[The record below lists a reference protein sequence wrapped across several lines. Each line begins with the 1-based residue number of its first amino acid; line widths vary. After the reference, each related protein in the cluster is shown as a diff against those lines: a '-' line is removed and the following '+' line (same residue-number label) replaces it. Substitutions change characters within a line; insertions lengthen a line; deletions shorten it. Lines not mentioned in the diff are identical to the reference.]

1 MLKKHS
7 QLFES
12 LLLISDLVIIAFSW
26 LFSFHVRFHSGL
38 IPVQQGIPDFYS
50 YSFLL
55 VPIVLIWAFVFK
67 WFGLY
72 RPKRVGSQL
81 NEVFEISKACG
92 VSMLVFAAFTFFARQ
107 YDYSRLVIVLFTVF
121 NIAALSMSRFVF
133 RKALRAIRRKGFNLR
148 YAVIA
153 GTGEGAR
160 RVIERLDAHPEVG
173 IKVEGLISTGGAEE
187 GTLISG
193 VKVIGSLEGIRDIIR
208 TRRIDIVFIALSWNE
223 NSRVEEA
230 VKSIGDE
237 TVDIKVIPDIND
249 LMTLRGGVEEF
260 DGLPILNLR
269 NSPLYGWNMIM
280 KRALDIAIS
289 LIAIALLSP
298 FMLLIAVLIRLTSP
312 GPVLYRQERMGIG
325 GDIFHI
331 LKFRTM
337 AVDAEA
343 ATGAVW
349 ARKGDPRRTMP
360 GSILRAT
367 SLDELPQLFNVL
379 KGDMSLV
386 GPRPERPVFIQEFR
400 RKIPRY
406 MLRHKMKA
414 GITGWA
420 QVNGWRG
427 NTDLV
432 KRVEHDLYYIEHWS
446 ISFDL
451 KILML
456 TLWKGFVNRN
466 AY

>member
-26 LFSFHVRFHSGL
+26 LFSYYVRFHSGL
-38 IPVQQGIPDFYS
+38 LPVHHGAPGLLPYS
-50 YSFLL
+50 LQL
-55 VPIVLIWAFVFK
+55 APIVVIWAFVFK

-72 RPKRVGSQL
+72 RPKRTGSQL
-81 NEVFEISKACG
+81 KEVLEIARACS
-92 VSMLVFAAFTFFARQ
+92 VSTLVFIAFTFFARHHE
-107 YDYSRLVIVLFTVF
+107 YSRLVIVLFTLF
-121 NIAALSMSRFVF
+121 NIAALSMARLVF
-133 RKALRAIRRKGFNLR
+133 RLALAAIRRKGFNLR
-148 YAVIA
+148 YAVVA
-153 GTGEGAR
+153 GTGESAR
-160 RVIERLDAHPEVG
+160 RVLERIDAHPEVG
-173 IKVEGLISTGGAEE
+173 IKVEGLISTGKSEE
-187 GTLISG
+187 GRLVSG
-193 VKVIGSLEGIRDIIR
+193 VRVIGSLDKIREIIRDGS
-208 TRRIDIVFIALSWNE
+208 IDIVFIALSWNE
-223 NSRVEEA
+223 SARMEEA
-230 VKSIGDE
+230 VRGIGDE

-260 DGLPILNLR
+260 DGLAILNLR

-280 KRALDIAIS
+280 KRALDVAVS
-289 LIAIALLSP
+289 LVAIALLAP
-298 FMLLIAVLIRLTSP
+298 FMLLIAVLIKLTSP
-312 GPVLYRQERMGIG
+312 GPVLYTQERMGIG
-325 GDIFHI
+325 GDIFRI
-331 LKFRTM
+331 FKFRTM
-337 AVDAEA
+337 SVDAEA
-343 ATGAVW
+343 SSGAVW

-360 GSILRAT
+360 GTVLRAT

-400 RKIPRY
+400 REIPGY
-406 MLRHKMKA
+406 MLRHKMKS

-432 KRVEHDLYYIEHWS
+432 KRIEHDLYYIEHWS

-451 KILML
+451 KILVL
-456 TLWKGFVNRN
+456 TFWKGFVNRN